1 MGRDG
6 RVADGEGAAGSDDR
20 STGGETPASGA
31 IDAEPFEIGGTVA
44 TTSLCAGDVGSPR
57 SKPTGGRGSAAASTI
72 ALRSS
77 LAERDGNANVAGL
90 PSEAGDVG
98 IAGDEG
104 IAGEEGIAEF
114 NEPLGAV
121 ATGAPSGP
129 RSRVQ
134 GLELSIGAELLFW
147 LGIVVVEPTSVLVMA
162 DSLGSPPSST
172 VSVGSPS
179 VIASATDLGME
190 GGGVFTTTYTP

>member
-1 MGRDG
+1 
-6 RVADGEGAAGSDDR
+6 
-20 STGGETPASGA
+20 
-31 IDAEPFEIGGTVA
+31 
-44 TTSLCAGDVGSPR
+44 
-57 SKPTGGRGSAAASTI
+57 
-72 ALRSS
+72 
-77 LAERDGNANVAGL
+77 L
-90 PSEAGDVG
+90 PSEAGEEAVAGEAG

-104 IAGEEGIAEF
+104 ITGEEGTAEF
-114 NEPLGAV
+114 DEPLGVV

-134 GLELSIGAELLFW
+134 GFELSIGAELLFW
-147 LGIVVVEPTSVLVMA
+147 LGIVVVESTSEFVMA

>member
-1 MGRDG
+1 
-6 RVADGEGAAGSDDR
+6 
-20 STGGETPASGA
+20 
-31 IDAEPFEIGGTVA
+31 
-44 TTSLCAGDVGSPR
+44 
-57 SKPTGGRGSAAASTI
+57 
-72 ALRSS
+72 
-77 LAERDGNANVAGL
+77 
-90 PSEAGDVG
+90 VG
-98 IAGDEG
+98 IAGNEG
-104 IAGEEGIAEF
+104 IAGEEGFAEF
-114 NEPLGAV
+114 DEPLGAV
-121 ATGAPSGP
+121 VTGAPSGP

-134 GLELSIGAELLFW
+134 GLELSIGAEWLFW

>member
-1 MGRDG
+1 MGGDG

-20 STGGETPASGA
+20 SKGGETPASGA

-98 IAGDEG
+98 IAGD
-104 IAGEEGIAEF
+104 EGIAEF